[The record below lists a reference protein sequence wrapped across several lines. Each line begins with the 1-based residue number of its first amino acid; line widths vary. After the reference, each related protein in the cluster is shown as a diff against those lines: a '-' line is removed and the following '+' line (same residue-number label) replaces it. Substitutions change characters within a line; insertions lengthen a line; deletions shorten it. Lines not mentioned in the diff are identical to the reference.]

1 MIRCLLFLVV
11 VAAPL
16 LAQEPASADAVLK
29 LLDARAAAT
38 KSWQANFAKVL
49 TQGTNVII
57 QTGTVR
63 IARLPNGT
71 EKGRAD
77 FITQML
83 GRELNY
89 RIIAGDDGLVW
100 QLVSQGNRTGI
111 YKLDL
116 NRPIAGSTESPRSV
130 NPINELNP
138 ASYLQKY
145 RAQLDFALDAPQTF
159 AGRRVLQLVGKP
171 RASAGVSQLPFGL
184 IRFWVG
190 TEDGFLHRLALSN
203 LRGVPM
209 LVLELTGVRTNLALE
224 DGLFIYAPP
233 EGANV
238 LDLNARLGSPTR

>member
-1 MIRCLLFLVV
+1 MIRCLLCLLA

-16 LAQEPASADAVLK
+16 QAQEPASADAVLK
-29 LLDARAAAT
+29 LHDTRTAGM
-38 KSWQANFAKVL
+38 KSWQANFAKAIA
-49 TQGTNVII
+49 QGTNVIM

-63 IARLPNGT
+63 LARLPDGG

-77 FITQML
+77 FLMQVA

-89 RIIAGDDGLVW
+89 RIIAGDDGVVW

-116 NRPIAGSTESPRSV
+116 NRPIEGSKESPRSV

-138 ASYLQKY
+138 ASHLQKY
-145 RAQLDFALDAPQTF
+145 RGQLDFALEAPQTL
-159 AGRRVLQLVGKP
+159 AGRRLHQLAGKP
-171 RASAGVSQLPFGL
+171 KVAAGVSQLPFGS

-190 TEDGFLHRLALSN
+190 AEDGFIYRIAIAD
-203 LRGVPM
+203 LRGAPM
-209 LVLELTGVRTNLALE
+209 LVLELSGLKTNLNLE

-238 LDLNARLGSPTR
+238 LDLNARLGQRPH